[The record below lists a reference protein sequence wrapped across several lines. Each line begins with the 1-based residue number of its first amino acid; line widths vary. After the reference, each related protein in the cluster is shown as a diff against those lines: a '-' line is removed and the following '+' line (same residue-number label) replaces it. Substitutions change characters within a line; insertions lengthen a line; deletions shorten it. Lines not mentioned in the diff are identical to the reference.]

1 VSAKSAG
8 ACECVRTPGSTAGG
22 LAEYMWLSMGVVP
35 VEVSACDL
43 GSFQVIT
50 LGGTCARMAGSLR
63 LIGIWV
69 PVVVV
74 MVMVMGA

>member
-1 VSAKSAG
+1 
-8 ACECVRTPGSTAGG
+8 
-22 LAEYMWLSMGVVP
+22 MWLSMGVVP

-43 GSFQVIT
+43 GSFQAIT